1 MVRICVP
8 SFAELI
14 DQYRPSGDAEAA
26 DVARMRALAG
36 GTPDPWSRSEPL
48 HVTASVVIVHAA
60 TRRVLL
66 RWHQRQQAWLQVGG
80 HGDRGETDPLFIA
93 MREAEEETGLTDLQ
107 PWPNGELRHV
117 VVVAVPA
124 NDKEPAHEHA
134 DLRFVFAT
142 HSPDRARPENPD
154 SPLRWLPRPEAEEVT
169 AEDNLRETLRRVG
182 ELFARS
188 PETSPWDVPEAARRL
203 HEQGRMAGAHGDQDR
218 ALELFAQAHALA
230 PDWPYPI
237 YDAAFAHVL
246 KQDNTM
252 AEARYAEVDRMAP
265 RGFFTCKTSLDC
277 LRRERAGRLFPGFCH
292 AFATLE
298 WYQDKTKKRAILEG
312 IVAKYPDYPPA
323 WYELSRL
330 LYDPDACLT
339 AIANGLDGNPDAQTR
354 GMLLLGQAA
363 ILDRL
368 GDRAEAVAI
377 LSALSLDP
385 ASTLGTEALAKAELQ
400 RLLP

>member
-1 MVRICVP
+1 VP

-36 GTPDPWSRSEPL
+36 RTSDPWSRSEPL
-48 HVTASVVIVHAA
+48 HVTASAVIVHAA

-80 HGDRGETDPLFIA
+80 HGDPGESDPLFIA
-93 MREAEEETGLTDLQ
+93 IREAAEETGLTDLQ
-107 PWPNGELRHV
+107 PWPNSELRHV

-142 HSPDRARPENPD
+142 HSPDSARPENPD

-182 ELFARS
+182 ELYGKRTWEVMG
-188 PETSPWDVPEAARRL
+188 PEEAPEAARQL
-203 HEQGRMAGAHGDQDR
+203 HEQGREAGAHGDQDG

-230 PDWPYPI
+230 PDWPYPV
-237 YDAAFAHVL
+237 YDAAFAHLL
-246 KQDNTM
+246 KRDDTM

-265 RGFFTCKTSLDC
+265 RGFFTSKTSLDC

-292 AFATLE
+292 AFATLD
-298 WYQDKTKKRAILEG
+298 WYQDETKKRAILDG
-312 IVAKYPDYPPA
+312 IVAQYPDYPPA

-330 LYDPDACLT
+330 LYDPDASLA
-339 AIANGLDGNPDAQTR
+339 AIANGLAGNPDAQTR
-354 GMLLLGQAA
+354 GMLLLGKAA

-368 GDRAEAVAI
+368 GDRAEAVEI
-377 LSALSLDP
+377 LSDLTLDP
-385 ASTLGTEALAKAELQ
+385 ASTLSTEVIAKAELR